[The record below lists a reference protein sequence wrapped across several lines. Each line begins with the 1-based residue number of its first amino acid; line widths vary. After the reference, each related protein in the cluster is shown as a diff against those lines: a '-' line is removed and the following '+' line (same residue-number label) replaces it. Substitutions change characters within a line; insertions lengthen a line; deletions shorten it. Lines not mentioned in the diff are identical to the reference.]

1 MFLYYNQSMLTL
13 VIQAGGESRR
23 MGQDKGLV
31 PFLGKP
37 LIQRV
42 LGRLESL
49 GDEVLITTNR
59 PDGYRFLNV
68 PLVGDLVPNRGAL
81 GGLYT
86 ALSAARSPIV
96 AVVACDLPFASREIL
111 EAARDLLVEEDWD
124 AVVPVTGSGAEP
136 FHAVY
141 RRETCLPAV
150 KAVLDQGAWRAD
162 AWYPQVRLRR
172 LQPEEYRNLDPLQLT
187 FRNVNTPE
195 ELRLAEEIARQNP

>member
-42 LGRLESL
+42 LSRLESL
-49 GDEVLITTNR
+49 GDEILITTNR
-59 PDGYRFLNV
+59 PDGYRFLGV
-68 PLVGDLVPNRGAL
+68 PLVSDLVPNRGAL

-86 ALSAARSPIV
+86 ALSAAHSPIV
-96 AVVACDLPFASREIL
+96 AVVACDLPFASKEIL
-111 EAARDLLVEEDWD
+111 EAARDLLVEEAWD
-124 AVVPVTGSGAEP
+124 AVVPVTGNGAEP

-172 LQPEEYRNLDPLQLT
+172 LQAEEYQHLDPLQLT

-195 ELRLAEEIARQNP
+195 ELRRAEEIARQNP